1 MQIFFSGNGKK
12 LVFIKVVIS
21 DYLKN
26 VRARA
31 AGTSSCLLSVL
42 ILLTIDLHNSSK
54 DSPTPQ
60 QQIMIFPAH
69 FHLSY
74 TSYRKGP
81 SISKASSPQ
90 YCLPS
95 LPPPHR
101 NYSRKLP
108 YHAISRRWQQVL
120 GLSGAFWGF
129 PWQVLGLSITMTGK
143 RQGQQRRWTGSNQ
156 NYTQYFIYL
165 PPEHNHNF
173 ELLPS

>member
-81 SISKASSPQ
+81 SISKASSSI
-90 YCLPS
+90 LPS
-95 LPPPHR
+95 LSTTP
-101 NYSRKLP
+101 SLELLP
-108 YHAISRRWQQVL
+108 QTAYHAISRRWQH
-120 GLSGAFWGF
+120 
-129 PWQVLGLSITMTGK
+129 VLGLSISWTGK
-143 RQGQQRRWTGSNQ
+143 DKVNRGDGQDQIRIILSILFISHLNIIIILNSCQ
-156 NYTQYFIYL
+156 VNYFLNSQL
-165 PPEHNHNF
+165 
-173 ELLPS
+173 SD